1 MSLPWNIMTST
12 GATPGPR
19 RGPLRIATLAIAVL
33 AVLSCA
39 TAGWFGISWYRAA
52 HDESLVV
59 GMARDA
65 ALRDAQQAAVN
76 LNTLDYRRVQDGLNL
91 WEQSATGTVLQEVR
105 TNRASYART
114 ITDSKTTTTAR
125 SLDGAVAD
133 LNERAGTARVL
144 VGVDVT
150 SKPAQGDPTCL
161 RWRMQLEMLR
171 TDTAWKVDKLAPIGT
186 SSPVP
191 GACSVADPEAAPP
204 N

>member
-1 MSLPWNIMTST
+1 MTST
-12 GATPGPR
+12 GATSGSR
-19 RGPLRIATLAIAVL
+19 LGLLRIATIVVAAIAL
-33 AVLSCA
+33 LSCVA
-39 TAGWFGISWYRAA
+39 AAWFGVSWYRAA
-52 HDESLVV
+52 HDDSLVL
-59 GMARDA
+59 GMARDG

-91 WEQSATGTVLQEVR
+91 WEQSATGTVLKEVQS
-105 TNRASYART
+105 NRANYARA

-125 SLDGAVAD
+125 ALDGAVAD
-133 LNERAGTARVL
+133 INERAGTARVL

-150 SKPAQGDPTCL
+150 SKPAQGDATCL

-171 TDTAWKVDKLAPIGT
+171 TDNAWKVDKLAPVGT

-191 GACSVADPEAAPP
+191 GACSAADPEATPP

>member
-1 MSLPWNIMTST
+1 MTST
-12 GATPGPR
+12 GATSGSRP
-19 RGPLRIATLAIAVL
+19 GPLRIATIVVAAIAVL
-33 AVLSCA
+33 SCVA
-39 TAGWFGISWYRAA
+39 AAWFGVSWYRAA
-52 HDESLVV
+52 HDDSLVL
-59 GMARDA
+59 GSARDA

-91 WEQSATGTVLQEVR
+91 WEQSATGTVLKEVQS
-105 TNRASYART
+105 NRDNYARA

-125 SLDGAVAD
+125 ALDGAVAD
-133 LNERAGTARVL
+133 INERAGTARVL

-150 SKPAQGDPTCL
+150 SKPAQGDATCL

-171 TDTAWKVDKLAPIGT
+171 AENAWKVDKLAPVGT

-191 GACSVADPEAAPP
+191 GACSAADPEATPP

>member
-1 MSLPWNIMTST
+1 MTST

-19 RGPLRIATLAIAVL
+19 RGPLRIATLAIAAL

-91 WEQSATGTVLQEVR
+91 WEQSSTGTVLQEVR
-105 TNRASYART
+105 ANRASYART
-114 ITDSKTTTTAR
+114 ITDSKTATTAR

-150 SKPAQGDPTCL
+150 SQPAQGGPTCL

-191 GACSVADPEAAPP
+191 GACSAADPEAAPP

>member
-1 MSLPWNIMTST
+1 MTST
-12 GATPGPR
+12 GATSGSR
-19 RGPLRIATLAIAVL
+19 LGLLRIATIVVAAIAL
-33 AVLSCA
+33 LSCVA
-39 TAGWFGISWYRAA
+39 AAWFGVSWYRAA
-52 HDESLVV
+52 HDDSLVL
-59 GMARDA
+59 GMARDG

-91 WEQSATGTVLQEVR
+91 WEQSATGTVLKEVQS
-105 TNRASYART
+105 NRANYARA

-125 SLDGAVAD
+125 ALDGAVAD
-133 LNERAGTARVL
+133 INERAGTARVL

-150 SKPAQGDPTCL
+150 SKPAQGDATCL

-171 TDTAWKVDKLAPIGT
+171 TDSAWKVDKLAPVGT

-191 GACSVADPEAAPP
+191 GACSAADPEATPP